1 MNQIETSR
9 YAGGIIDSA
18 TRRVIPLDADE
29 LAAVKAEIARLR
41 RAEKPV
47 EDTVPWAAALAVKY
61 KPVEHGR
68 LYTAIVTAWALVWMA
83 VYECGA
89 YLADWAGG
97 VR

>member
-68 LYTAIVTAWALVWMA
+68 LYGAVLGAWGLLWDCIYGWYDYFAAWNR
-83 VYECGA
+83 G
-89 YLADWAGG
+89 
-97 VR
+97 